1 MAKKILTTVNLQ
13 LPCGAATP
21 APPVGPSLA
30 PTGINMG
37 EFIKNFNAQTASQAG
52 TVVSAVVTVYADRSF
67 DMQIK
72 TPLVTGLLKKAAQI
86 ESAAA
91 EPGRES
97 VGSVTRQQI
106 LEIAQVKLPDLN
118 TKDIE
123 AAARIVEGTARS
135 MGINIDG

>member
-1 MAKKILTTVNLQ
+1 
-13 LPCGAATP
+13 
-21 APPVGPSLA
+21 
-30 PTGINMG
+30 MG

-86 ESAAA
+86 ELGAA